1 MRVSIQVVVES
12 DDVER
17 TAQEVATVT
26 RTDLRPDTLG
36 LHLDDAK
43 NLLASVQRAVVEQQ
57 VAEYLAHQRTC
68 PCCGRP
74 RKHKG
79 EHTILVRTLFGTV
92 RFASPRLFHCG
103 CRPQPTRTFSPLAEA
118 LPEHTTPEM
127 LLLESEFGA
136 LLPYGQAVRLL
147 QKLLPLGRP
156 LAREAVRLHLER
168 VAERLEAALGDEQS
182 MFVEGCPADWAALP
196 RPDLP
201 LTVGLHGGFVHS
213 AEQTSRKDGWFEAI
227 VGKSI
232 TADGA
237 AKYFGFVQNYDHKP
251 KRRLFE
257 LLKSQGMQMNQQ
269 MTFLSDGADDVH
281 DLPLYLNPQ
290 AEHWIDWFHITMRIT
305 VLRQQAKGLRAGDN
319 VQPQAADET
328 LERIKWYLWHG
339 NVFRALH
346 ETESLVW
353 DLEECD
359 DELSSNGRK
368 LAKSLDE
375 FRTYL
380 HNNRGS
386 IPNYSERWRNGEA
399 ISMAFV
405 ESTVNTVISR
415 RMVKKQQMRWT
426 PRGAHLLLQV
436 RTCALNGDLEEKFR
450 GWYPALNQPASAK
463 KAA

>member
-1 MRVSIQVVVES
+1 MPKRRS
-12 DDVER
+12 
-17 TAQEVATVT
+17 
-26 RTDLRPDTLG
+26 RPRRLV
-36 LHLDDAK
+36 
-43 NLLASVQRAVVEQQ
+43 SVQRAVVEQQ
-57 VAEYLAHQRTC
+57 VAEYLAHQRAC

-74 RKHKG
+74 HRHKG

-118 LPEHTTPEM
+118 LPEHTTPEL

-168 VAERLEAALGDEQS
+168 VAERLQAALGDEQC

-196 RPDLP
+196 WPDLP
-201 LTVGLHGGFVHS
+201 LTVGLDGGFVHS

-237 AKYFGFVQNYDHKP
+237 AKYFGFVQNYDRKP

-269 MTFLSDGADDVH
+269 MTFLSDGADDVR

-290 AEHWIDWFHITMRIT
+290 AEHWIDWFHITIRIT

-328 LERIKWYLWHG
+328 MERIKWYVWHG
-339 NVFRALH
+339 NVFRALQ

-359 DELSSNGRK
+359 DELSSNG
-368 LAKSLDE
+368 LD
-375 FRTYL
+375 
-380 HNNRGS
+380 S
-386 IPNYSERWRNGEA
+386 
-399 ISMAFV
+399 
-405 ESTVNTVISR
+405 
-415 RMVKKQQMRWT
+415 
-426 PRGAHLLLQV
+426 GAGW
-436 RTCALNGDLEEKFR
+436 ALCPG
-450 GWYPALNQPASAK
+450 
-463 KAA
+463 